1 MARVAVTVEDLE
13 AGTLPGICAKT
24 GEQADGFATIEFT
37 STPQWTWIL
46 LLFGILPFVI
56 ARAFS
61 KVRVVGLVPMSD
73 AALRRARLFT
83 WAYAGLF
90 VLGIVLIVFAVAL
103 RSTTPAAIGVLM
115 LVAALLV
122 MVIGWPIVWP
132 MGKLNEDVVWLWSVD
147 RRFVDVVD
155 RYYNPPV
162 E

>member
-13 AGTLPGICAKT
+13 AGTLPGVCAKT

-73 AALRRARLFT
+73 MTASICAEIIS
-83 WAYAGLF
+83 GDN
-90 VLGIVLIVFAVAL
+90 
-103 RSTTPAAIGVLM
+103 STTPVTPSVFCA
-115 LVAALLV
+115 V
-122 MVIGWPIVWP
+122 MAVIA
-132 MGKLNEDVVWLWSVD
+132 DV
-147 RRFVDVVD
+147 
-155 RYYNPPV
+155 P
-162 E
+162 